1 MSIQERIQLDI
12 TQAMRTKDSARLDVL
27 RAMKTAI
34 KMKEVEKVKALEESE
49 VLQVLQTLVKQRKDS
64 IEQFTKGGRSDL
76 VAREEDQL
84 TILQSYLPAAIGID
98 EIKAVVAQVIGE
110 LGTASPKDLGKVMKA
125 VMSKFVGKVVD
136 GKLVS
141 ESVRAQL
148 GG

>member
-84 TILQSYLPAAIGID
+84 TILQSYLPAAISID
-98 EIKAVVAQVIGE
+98 EIKAVVTQVIGE

>member
-1 MSIQERIQLDI
+1 MTIQERIQLDI
-12 TQAMRTKDSARLDVL
+12 TEAMKAKDSTRLDVL

-34 KMKEVEKVKALEESE
+34 KMKEVEKMKALAESE

-64 IEQFTKGGRSDL
+64 IEQFAKGGRIDL
-76 VAREEDQL
+76 VSREEDQL
-84 TILQSYLPAAIGID
+84 PILQSYLPAAVGGD
-98 EIKAVVAQVIGE
+98 EINAIVAQVIAE
-110 LGTASPKDLGKVMKA
+110 LGAASPKDLGKVMKA
-125 VMSKFVGKVVD
+125 VMNKFAGKIVD